1 MGRGLCPN
9 WASSFWVIAYEG
21 DFDDADRVCYESDDR
36 KRLMPDPAVHI
47 DEIHHSAAE
56 IVL

>member
-1 MGRGLCPN
+1 M
-9 WASSFWVIAYEG
+9 IAYEG

-47 DEIHHSAAE
+47 DEIHNSAAE